1 MGHITNDFAKR
12 LAAHSMPA
20 VMAAI
25 PIEPLPNE
33 HYPGQY
39 INFSPQRFEDTIN
52 GSKSMTNVDASSIG
66 WQPPE
71 SNEDVEDA
79 LHEDNEQQSP

>member
-20 VMAAI
+20 VMAAM

-39 INFSPQRFEDTIN
+39 INFSPQRFDDTIN
-52 GSKSMTNVDASSIG
+52 GSMSMTNLDVPSKG
-66 WQPPE
+66 CQPPE
-71 SNEDVEDA
+71 TYEDIEDA
-79 LHEDNEQQSP
+79 LHEENERESL